1 MRLAVLSVLSVPFVL
16 SSIAA
21 EPWADAKLPP
31 NEALAVWLDA
41 AAQNAARDSRKLP
54 VPASGVID
62 TWFDGSGNHRD
73 VRQALLD
80 ARPRLVGGPGGSFV
94 RFDGKDDFLAA
105 APSIEM
111 PEATV
116 FVVAAPRVNPGFFRG
131 FFAMNRT
138 GQNDYTSGLNFD
150 LGGAATPTLSALNTE
165 VAGGTGAK
173 NVLKTQFD
181 FGTFH
186 IFTLTAGTDSVKLRA
201 DGKDEGS
208 RPRKPAPISM
218 DEFTVG
224 ARRYSHDGNPPYA
237 ISFLDGDIA
246 ELIVYRRALPD
257 AERDA
262 VEKYLIKKHSGLRAA
277 TAEKVPGGPRILT
290 PVANPPPV
298 QMFVPGFEVRELP
311 LKMTNIDC
319 LRYRHDGVLV
329 AGAYNG
335 KIWLLRD
342 TDGDGSED
350 KADLYWESPDLKNVI
365 GMALTPKGDPRGD
378 GVFVATAG
386 RILFIPDKNG
396 DNRGDEQVIIAS
408 GWEKQKSPGGGGSVD
423 ALGLALAPDGSIYFG
438 LGVSAYNNAYLL
450 DADGKSHFDIKTER
464 GTVQRISADFSK
476 RETICTGIRYPV
488 GAQFS
493 KAGDLFITEQEGAT
507 WLPNGNP
514 FDELVHIEKGRHYG
528 FPPRHPKHL
537 PDVIDEPSVFDYGPQ
552 HQSTCGFVFNEGE
565 KTFGPDW
572 WKGDAFVTGESRGK
586 LYRTK
591 LVKTAAGYVAQNQLI
606 AALAMLPVDVTL
618 SPRGDLIVACHSG
631 APDWGSGP
639 EGAGKLFRISAA
651 KEPVPLPV
659 LTYFA
664 SASELR
670 VTFDRDLDP
679 TKLRDLA
686 KRAEIT
692 AGRYVAAGD
701 RYESFRP
708 GYQVVRDQMAAPRR
722 DVPVL
727 GATLSADKRSI
738 TFAIPPQSV
747 AEQYGISI
755 NGGIENETGR
765 AGILPAAAGF
775 QPGAPTVEPSTIS
788 QTPNER
794 IKTLDG
800 SGRIPALPVSLELAT
815 DMSGVEATWTSADG
829 KTKWQGWLP
838 HINTEV
844 ARGLTAG
851 SADHAAFWTAIGTEG
866 SLALHGNL
874 SLYEMLRPAIQP
886 GAKLDYERPSEQVS
900 IDLSSSHAFKIE
912 TNPKALLAAT
922 AELKV
927 LRIDIHEP
935 LLMSYSMGLNTTR
948 IAELK
953 GVKMDDGPPTFATW
967 HTAED
972 PRERAFPVRRFLLP
986 FAKPADAKA
995 TEPVVAKLEGDWLA
1009 GRRLYFGK
1017 AQCATCH
1024 TTGGQGGRVGPD
1036 LSNLSFRDRASVERD
1051 IREPSAALNPDHLT
1065 YHITLKNGTELA
1077 AVVLTEDKDNYRIGE
1092 ANGTVR
1098 DLPRSEVREVK
1109 ALPVSLMPPGLLE
1122 ALTPAEQ
1129 NDLIKFLLSPAP
1141 LVPAPIEAPNPPP
1154 ARKRAEVEAVVPNQ
1168 KSSIENQQ
1176 SPLRIVLVSAKKDH
1190 GPGEHDYPLFQKRWS
1205 TLLGLANGVEVTTAQ
1220 DWPTIEQ
1227 LGKTDVAVFY
1237 SNNPA
1242 WNPDRKAEL
1251 DAFLQRGGGAVFIH
1265 WAIEGREFAPELADC
1280 IGLASNS
1287 KALKYR
1293 HGALTMNFPNAE
1305 HPITRG
1311 FKATDF
1317 IDETYWQAIGDPKRI
1332 TLLGDVVEDGA
1343 PRPQLWAREHG
1354 KGRVFVSIPG
1364 HYTWTFD
1371 DPLHRLLLLRG
1382 ICWSARQPI
1391 DRLSELATIGARME
1405 W

>member
-1 MRLAVLSVLSVPFVL
+1 MRSVILSVLSFFPLTTF
-16 SSIAA
+16 AA
-21 EPWADAKLPP
+21 EPWADKKLPP
-31 NEALAVWLDA
+31 AGGLELWLDA
-41 AAQNAARDSRKLP
+41 SAQAAALGARKTPLA
-54 VPASGVID
+54 ASGEVDI
-62 TWFDGSGNHRD
+62 WLDGSGNRRD
-73 VRQALLD
+73 LRQPLVD
-80 ARPRLVGGPGGSFV
+80 FRPKLITGAGGAFV
-94 RFDGKDDFLAA
+94 QFDGTNDFVAT
-105 APSIEM
+105 APGVEM

-116 FVVAAPRVNPGFFRG
+116 FVVAAPRANAGFFPGFFG
-131 FFAMNRT
+131 MNRT

-150 LGGAATPTLSALNTE
+150 LGGKASPTLSTLNAEATG
-165 VAGGTGAK
+165 AGGER
-173 NVLKTQFD
+173 NLLKTQFD

-186 IFTLTAGTDSVKLRA
+186 VFSLAVGADSIKLRA

-208 RPRKPAPISM
+208 RPRKPAAISM
-218 DEFTVG
+218 EELTVG
-224 ARRYSHDGNPPYA
+224 ARRYSHDGHPPFA
-237 ISFLDGDIA
+237 GSFLDGGIA
-246 ELIVYRRALPD
+246 ELIIFRGVLPD

-262 VEKYLIKKHSGLRAA
+262 VEKYLIAKHSGLRTAA
-277 TAEKVPGGPRILT
+277 TATVPGGPRILT

-350 KADLYWESPDLKNVI
+350 KVELYWESGDLKNVI

-386 RILFIPDKNG
+386 RILFIPDKNH
-396 DNRGDEQVIIAS
+396 DNRGDEQIIVAS
-408 GWEKQKSPGGGGSVD
+408 GWEKQKTPGGGGSVD

-464 GTVQRISADFSK
+464 GTVQRIFADFSK

-488 GAQFS
+488 GAQFN
-493 KAGDLFITEQEGAT
+493 KHGDLFMTEQEGAT

-552 HQSTCGFVFNEGE
+552 HQSTCGFVFNEGD

-591 LVKTAAGYVAQNQLI
+591 LVKTGAGYVAQNQLI

-651 KEPVPLPV
+651 KEPVPRPV

-670 VTFDRDLDP
+670 VTFDHDLEP

-686 KRAEIT
+686 KRTEIV

-738 TFAIPPQSV
+738 NFAIPPQSV
-747 AEQYGISI
+747 AEQYAI
-755 NGGIENETGR
+755 TM
-765 AGILPAAAGF
+765 PDF
-775 QPGAPTVEPSTIS
+775 TKPPG
-788 QTPNER
+788 TPHAF
-794 IKTLDG
+794 ID
-800 SGRIPALPVSLELAT
+800 LAT
-815 DMSGVEATWTSADG
+815 DMSGVAAEWTSADG
-829 KTKWQGWLP
+829 KTKWKGWLP
-838 HINTEV
+838 HLDFEV
-844 ARGLTAG
+844 ARQLAAG
-851 SADHAAFWTAIGTEG
+851 SAEHAQMTARGEVRTNWQFAV
-866 SLALHGNL
+866 S
-874 SLYEMLRPAIQP
+874 EMLQPAVQP
-886 GAKLDYERPSEQVS
+886 GAKLDYERSPENVTVTFTGETGFALAQFPQEAKPSVNASGDVTTMLTSNAHDGFRGPFELWSRVS
-900 IDLSSSHAFKIE
+900 GKFA
-912 TNPKALLAAT
+912 
-922 AELKV
+922 
-927 LRIDIHEP
+927 
-935 LLMSYSMGLNTTR
+935 
-948 IAELK
+948 
-953 GVKMDDGPPTFATW
+953 GVSVTW
-967 HTAED
+967 HTADDE
-972 PRERAFPVRRFLLP
+972 RQRAFPVRRFLLP

-995 TEPVVAKLEGDWLA
+995 AEPVVAKLEGDWLN

-1036 LSNLSFRDRASVERD
+1036 LSNLSFRDRASVEKD
-1051 IREPSAALNPDHLT
+1051 IREPGAALNPDHLT
-1065 YHITLKNGTELA
+1065 YHITLKNGAELA
-1077 AVVLTEDKDNYRIGE
+1077 AVMLTEDKEKYRIGE

-1098 DLPRSEVREVK
+1098 DLPRADVRGVK
-1109 ALPVSLMPPGLLE
+1109 ALPISLMPPGLLD

-1129 NDLIKFLLSPAP
+1129 NDVIKFLLTPAP
-1141 LVPAPIEAPNPPP
+1141 LVSAPIDAPNPPA
-1154 ARKRAEVEAVVPNQ
+1154 ARKRAELEAVLRESKQSTVGSGQ
-1168 KSSIENQQ
+1168 S
-1176 SPLRIVLVSAKKDH
+1176 SPLRVLLVSAKKDH

-1220 DWPTIEQ
+1220 DWPTVEQ
-1227 LGKTDVAVFY
+1227 LAKADVAVFY

-1242 WNPDRKAEL
+1242 WNPERKAEL

-1287 KALKYR
+1287 KALKFR

-1332 TLLGDVVEDGA
+1332 MLLGDVVEEGE

-1382 ICWSARQPI
+1382 ICWVSRQGNI

>member
-186 IFTLTAGTDSVKLRA
+186 IFTLTAGADSVKLRA

-208 RPRKPAPISM
+208 RPRTAATIAM

-237 ISFLDGDIA
+237 TSHLDGDIA

-311 LKMTNIDC
+311 LTMTNIDC

-342 TDGDGSED
+342 TDDDGSED

-396 DNRGDEQVIIAS
+396 DNRGDEQIIIAN

-450 DADGKSHFDIKTER
+450 DADGKSHFDLKTER

-488 GAQFS
+488 GAQFN
-493 KAGDLFITEQEGAT
+493 KHGDLFMTEQEGAT
-507 WLPNGNP
+507 WLANGNP

-552 HQSTCGFVFNEGE
+552 HQSTCGFVFNEGP

-639 EGAGKLFRISAA
+639 EGAGKMFRISAA
-651 KEPVPLPV
+651 KEPAPLPV

-686 KRAEIT
+686 KRTEIT

-701 RYESFRP
+701 QYESFRP

-738 TFAIPPQSV
+738 SFAIPPQSV
-747 AEQYGISI
+747 AENYAISI
-755 NGGIENETGR
+755 NGGIANETGR
-765 AGILPAAAGF
+765 AGILPAAPGF

-788 QTPNER
+788 QTPGER
-794 IKTLDG
+794 IKTLEG
-800 SGRIPALPVSLELAT
+800 SGRIPEPAGKIPALPVSLELAT
-815 DMSGVEATWTSADG
+815 DMSGVEATWISTDG
-829 KTKWQGWLP
+829 KTMWQGWLP
-838 HINTEV
+838 HVDLAVSRE
-844 ARGLTAG
+844 LTAG
-851 SADHAAFWTAIGTEG
+851 SPEHVAALGTRD
-866 SLALHGNL
+866 SHGTL
-874 SLYEMLRPAIQP
+874 SLRGLQSLTEMLHPAIQP
-886 GAKLDYERPSEQVS
+886 GSKLDHERPVENVRVAFEGERGYSVTDLPPGT
-900 IDLSSSHAFKIE
+900 IDSMGTGAGFLTIAPTVPLSG
-912 TNPKALLAAT
+912 P
-922 AELKV
+922 
-927 LRIDIHEP
+927 
-935 LLMSYSMGLNTTR
+935 MSYRADVRTTGNKPR
-948 IAELK
+948 
-953 GVKMDDGPPTFATW
+953 FSATW
-967 HTAED
+967 FTLED
-972 PRERAFPVRRFLLP
+972 HRMRAFPLRRFLLP

-995 TEPVVAKLEGDWLA
+995 TEPIVLKLEGDWLN

-1065 YHITLKNGTELA
+1065 YHITLKNGAELA
-1077 AVVLTEDKDNYRIGE
+1077 AVILTEDKETFRIGE

-1122 ALTPAEQ
+1122 ALSPAEQ

-1141 LVPAPIEAPNPPP
+1141 LEAARIDAPNPPP

-1168 KSSIENQQ
+1168 KSSIENHK
-1176 SPLRIVLVSAKKDH
+1176 SPLRILLVSAKKDH

-1205 TLLGLANGVEVTTAQ
+1205 TLLGLAGGVEVTTAQ
-1220 DWPTIEQ
+1220 DWPTVEQ
-1227 LGKTDVAVFY
+1227 LAKTDVAVFY

-1317 IDETYWQAIGDPKRI
+1317 IDETYWLAIGDPKRI

-1382 ICWSARQPI
+1382 ICWSARQPE